1 MPASDDHRPWLV
13 ILFCA
18 VFGARKARGK
28 TGRGLFHGELLRL
41 IEEKKFAQARER
53 LNECNEVDIAE
64 WLDDFEKDSRALVI
78 FRLLPKEMAADVF
91 SYLSPESQQHIVEGL
106 TDRELAGVIEDLFLD
121 DTVDFLEEMPASIVK
136 RVIATADTQTRA
148 QLNQLLM
155 YPPDSAGSLM
165 TPELMELDG
174 DWTVARALAAVRRQC
189 EDKASISWLYV
200 TDGRRHLVG
209 VVDLRSVLAAPDAQR
224 VDALMEPDVK
234 AVRTHDDQADVA
246 AMFRKYDLLAMPVV
260 DNERRL
266 VGVITIDDV
275 VDVLEEE
282 TTEDI
287 YKMAAMTPAER
298 GYMET
303 DVLTLAKNRVLWLV
317 LLMISA
323 TFTGFIIARFDA
335 ALAANVLLASFIPM
349 LMDTSGNAGS
359 QASVSVIRGITLGE
373 IRFSDLPRVMWKE
386 LRVSLLA
393 GMGVA
398 AVNFLRVWLMYG
410 DPVMALVV
418 SLTLVFA
425 IMAAKLFGCALPLLA
440 ARVGLDPALMAGPL
454 ITTVADPMALLLFF
468 NIAMLLMPG
477 LSG

>member
-1 MPASDDHRPWLV
+1 M
-13 ILFCA
+13 
-18 VFGARKARGK
+18 
-28 TGRGLFHGELLRL
+28 
-41 IEEKKFAQARER
+41 
-53 LNECNEVDIAE
+53 
-64 WLDDFEKDSRALVI
+64 
-78 FRLLPKEMAADVF
+78 
-91 SYLSPESQQHIVEGL
+91 
-106 TDRELAGVIEDLFLD
+106 
-121 DTVDFLEEMPASIVK
+121 
-136 RVIATADTQTRA
+136 
-148 QLNQLLM
+148 
-155 YPPDSAGSLM
+155 
-165 TPELMELDG
+165 
-174 DWTVARALAAVRRQC
+174 
-189 EDKASISWLYV
+189 
-200 TDGRRHLVG
+200 
-209 VVDLRSVLAAPDAQR
+209 
-224 VDALMEPDVK
+224 
-234 AVRTHDDQADVA
+234 
-246 AMFRKYDLLAMPVV
+246 
-260 DNERRL
+260 
-266 VGVITIDDV
+266 

-425 IMAAKLFGCALPLLA
+425 IMAASWSA
-440 ARVGLDPALMAGPL
+440 ARCRCWPRGSAWTGADGGPL